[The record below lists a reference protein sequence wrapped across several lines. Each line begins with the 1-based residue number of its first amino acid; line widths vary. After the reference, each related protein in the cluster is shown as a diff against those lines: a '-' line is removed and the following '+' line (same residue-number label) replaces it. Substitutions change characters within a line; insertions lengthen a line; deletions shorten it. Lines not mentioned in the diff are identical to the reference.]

1 VTFELIRDDGYVIS
15 DDRGRLDLDRVVA
28 WLESSY
34 WATGRSRTAVERS
47 IEHSATYGLYDASG
61 TQVALTRAV
70 TDFATFCWIGDVFVD
85 ESVRGLGL
93 GSWLVGTV
101 LEHQRSLGVPRFLL
115 GTRDAHQVYERLGFE
130 PLRVPSIYLEL
141 DERTNRPSADDVRIR
156 GRDQPA

>member
-1 VTFELIRDDGYVIS
+1 MFERARADGFVIS
-15 DDRGRLDLDRVVA
+15 DDRSRLDVDRIVA
-28 WLESSY
+28 WLESAY

-47 IEHSATYGLYDASG
+47 IENSATYGLYDPSG
-61 TQVALTRAV
+61 QQLAVTRAV

-85 ESVRGLGL
+85 ESARGLGL

-101 LEHQRSLGVPRFLL
+101 LEHQRSSGVPRFLL

-141 DERTNRPSADDVRIR
+141 DERADRPSAADVQLRP
-156 GRDQPA
+156 RDQPA